1 MEGYS
6 GSSAPVTPIT
16 PLPPLTLSLPGAG
29 GGGGSGTSHLESNA
43 SDTNSN
49 DSLTPAVSF
58 TPSFIL
64 FLSDMRQK
72 LKKKGQRVRTFS
84 LGICS
89 HI

>member
-29 GGGGSGTSHLESNA
+29 GGSGTSHLDSNA

-64 FLSDMRQK
+64 FQSDMRQK
-72 LKKKGQRVRTFS
+72 LKKRSKCENFFFGNV
-84 LGICS
+84 
-89 HI
+89 